1 MATTEATNE
10 AKQLTTQG
18 VLRCPDRTRMQV
30 RVQVH
35 RILTV

>member
-1 MATTEATNE
+1 MATT
-10 AKQLTTQG
+10 KGKKLTTQG

-30 RVQVH
+30 LVQVH